1 MPVTLPCDA
10 TREALNADPEFRLN
24 AQHWNA
30 AVKLKV
36 GDRNYLMRVVDGTV
50 EEFKD
55 EWDAFDVYTIT
66 IGGPEEGWEQ
76 MLKPIPPPFYQDFWG
91 AFFRHDFEMGGD
103 LESLYANYGA
113 VRRMLEVLRAT
124 RNGAEA

>member
-10 TREALNADPEFRLN
+10 TKDALNSDPEFRLN
-24 AQHWNA
+24 AQHWDA

-36 GDRNYLMRVVDGTV
+36 GERTYLLRVVDGTV
-50 EEFKD
+50 AEFKD
-55 EWDAFDVYTIT
+55 EWDAFDPYSIT

-76 MLKPIPPPFYQDFWG
+76 LLKPIPPPFYQDFWG

-103 LESLYANYGA
+103 
-113 VRRMLEVLRAT
+113 
-124 RNGAEA
+124 